1 MNAQSRRSLEEE
13 NQFWKELYNFCLS
26 LTGNAAD
33 AEDLAQESCVRIWEK
48 RGLSIAE
55 ADLPYVKR
63 VARNL
68 HIDKYRRRG
77 LHVVPMPEANDEI
90 DEWRNLTDKRS
101 LEEYES
107 DRQREKE
114 REQLRNLFEF
124 LNKARQRISPNDMEL
139 IDRHIVD
146 ERSYK
151 EIAKELN
158 ADTKEIAHRA
168 NLAKKKLVF
177 WFRQYL
183 RRHKNHD
190 QK

>member
-1 MNAQSRRSLEEE
+1 
-13 NQFWKELYNFCLS
+13 
-26 LTGNAAD
+26 
-33 AEDLAQESCVRIWEK
+33 
-48 RGLSIAE
+48 
-55 ADLPYVKR
+55 
-63 VARNL
+63 
-68 HIDKYRRRG
+68 
-77 LHVVPMPEANDEI
+77 MPEANDEI
-90 DEWRNLTDKRS
+90 DEWRNLTDKRN

-114 REQLRNLFEF
+114 REQLRSLFEL
-124 LNKARQRISPNDMEL
+124 LNKARQRISPADMEL